1 MRGKN
6 RKEVTHMFI
15 NKGGQRVN
23 KGTYWDLLAGHRID
37 IVEEGILPNTGKAT
51 YIRMSSGMMLLVG
64 PIIGLLYAILMPFIG
79 IATVAALAVRK
90 TLEGLSNLATKS
102 VSFGWRPTN
111 AYLSGKKKKNTG
123 TK

>member
-1 MRGKN
+1 
-6 RKEVTHMFI
+6 MFI

-23 KGTYWDLLAGHRID
+23 EGTYWEVLTGHRID
-37 IVEEGILPNTGKAT
+37 VAEEGMLPGAGKST
-51 YIRMSSGMMLLVG
+51 YIRMSSGMMLLAG

-79 IATVAALAVRK
+79 IATVAILAGRK
-90 TLEGLSNLATKS
+90 MLEGLSNLATKS

-111 AYLSGKKKKNTG
+111 AYLAGKKKKNTG